1 MGLECCLTWS
11 DRTHETLALSQGH
24 CAHRRLGVWEEDWKA
39 FHDPH
44 SRKGERL
51 FWIGHSFFSVGNIII
66 LTMKG
71 ALFAAAAMVGSAM
84 ADGVHRRHDAFHRRD
99 ASSVWASSSV
109 TPSASAPLNPDETCG
124 CTTKVI
130 TYYGE
135 PTLVPVAP
143 EAPASSWSSSSSS
156 SPAPVPESTSTLTS
170 TVHSTSTSTLT
181 VTVSPSSSAAPVAS
195 SSSSTPA
202 PAPSSTAPA
211 STSTVDLPTPGVST
225 FSTTGVYTIPATT
238 ITVTDS
244 TTVCGATSTD
254 VPSGT
259 HTYGGVTTVVT
270 TDTVITCPY
279 ATVKP
284 TGTTVTSV
292 IETTTYTCPAAG
304 TYTVVPPTT
313 TTVPTSTVLVYPTPH
328 TITPGTYTQT
338 GTTVTVT
345 NTDYTY
351 VCPAA
356 TQSTLASTTTAP
368 AVPATT
374 AAATTT
380 ATPAPVATSSSS
392 SSSTSSAAAT
402 TTPTSGSGITGEGQ
416 YGMTYSPYTESGN
429 CKTKQ
434 EVLKDIKV
442 IKGKG
447 FNLVR
452 VYSTDCSGLEF
463 IGDACKELGLNM
475 ILGVYIEGSG
485 VSGAQEQVTAITK
498 WAQWDMV
505 ELIVVGNE
513 AISSGYVDASTLGS
527 FISSAKSSFKSAG
540 YTGKV
545 TTTEPINIWEQSGAA
560 SLCSA
565 VDIVGAN
572 IHPFFNADVT
582 AEKAGEFALSEFAI
596 LEKICGGKDVINLE
610 TGWPNAGDANGAAI
624 PGTAEQATAV
634 KAIAKAVGS
643 KSIFFSF
650 ANDDWKAPGDFNVEQ
665 HWGCASVF

>member
-1 MGLECCLTWS
+1 
-11 DRTHETLALSQGH
+11 
-24 CAHRRLGVWEEDWKA
+24 
-39 FHDPH
+39 
-44 SRKGERL
+44 
-51 FWIGHSFFSVGNIII
+51 
-66 LTMKG
+66 MKG

-99 ASSVWASSSV
+99 ASSVWASSV

-143 EAPASSWSSSSSS
+143 EAPASSASSSSSS

-170 TVHSTSTSTLT
+170 TVHSTSTATLT
-181 VTVSPSSSAAPVAS
+181 VTVSPSSSASPVA

-202 PAPSSTAPA
+202 PAP

-356 TQSTLASTTTAP
+356 TESTLASTTTAP

-380 ATPAPVATSSSS
+380 TAAPVVSST
-392 SSSTSSAAAT
+392 SSTSSAVAT
-402 TTPTSGSGITGEGQ
+402 STPTSGSSVTGEGQ

-434 EVLKDIKV
+434 EVLKDIKN
-442 IKGKG
+442 IKSKG

-463 IGDACKELGLNM
+463 IGEACKELGLNM

-485 VSGAQEQVTAITK
+485 VSGAQEQVTAISK
-498 WAQWDMV
+498 WAQWGMV

-513 AISSGYVDASTLGS
+513 AIQSGYVDASTLAS
-527 FISSAKSSFKSAG
+527 FIKSAKSSFQAAG

-545 TTTEPINIWEQSGAA
+545 TTTEPIDVWEKSGAS

-565 VDIVGAN
+565 VDVVGAN

-582 AEKAGEFALSEFAI
+582 PEKAGEFAKSEFDI

-610 TGWPNAGDANGAAI
+610 TGWPNAGDANGAAV
-624 PGTAEQATAV
+624 PGTAEQVTAI
-634 KAIAKAVGS
+634 KAIAKSVGS

-650 ANDDWKAPGDFNVEQ
+650 ANDNWKAPGDFNVEQ
-665 HWGCASVF
+665 HWGCADVF

>member
-1 MGLECCLTWS
+1 
-11 DRTHETLALSQGH
+11 
-24 CAHRRLGVWEEDWKA
+24 
-39 FHDPH
+39 
-44 SRKGERL
+44 
-51 FWIGHSFFSVGNIII
+51 
-66 LTMKG
+66 MKG
-71 ALFAAAAMVGSAM
+71 TLFAAAAMVGSAM

-99 ASSVWASSSV
+99 TSSVWASSSV

-143 EAPASSWSSSSSS
+143 ASSSSSTP
-156 SPAPVPESTSTLTS
+156 SPIPESTSTLTS
-170 TVHSTSTSTLT
+170 TVHATSTSTSTLT
-181 VTVSPSSSAAPVAS
+181 VTMSPSSSAAPVPS

-211 STSTVDLPTPGVST
+211 STSTVELPTPGVST

-238 ITVTDS
+238 LTVTDS

-380 ATPAPVATSSSS
+380 TPAPVATSSS
-392 SSSTSSAAAT
+392 TSSAVAT
-402 TTPTSGSGITGEGQ
+402 STPTSGSGITGEGQ

-527 FISSAKSSFKSAG
+527 FIKSAKSSFQSAG
-540 YTGKV
+540 YSGKV

-582 AEKAGEFALSEFAI
+582 AEKAGEFAKSEFAI